1 MKELNRYSKT
11 ITQDPTQPAA
21 QAQLYALGLSEGDL
35 TKAQVGIVSMG
46 YDGNPCNMHLNSLA
60 LEIKKGVWKEKLA
73 GFIFHTIGVSD
84 GMSNGTDGMRYSL
97 VSREVIADSI
107 ETVCGAQYYD
117 ALIAVPGCDKN
128 MPGSLIAM
136 GRLNRPAI
144 MVYGGTIAP
153 GHYKGQDLNIVS
165 AFESSG
171 KITDIFF
178 EEGSFVQEG
187 TLLAKVN
194 DAPLQAELKKLESQ
208 LPLAE
213 DRLYRQQTLLEKDAI
228 SQETYQSVATQL
240 ETLKADIEL
249 VKARIK
255 QTELRAP
262 FSGVLGLRQVSEG
275 AYASPNVVVS
285 NLTKISPLKIE
296 FSLTENFVNLIRPG
310 SEVAFTVDNSLE
322 VHNATVYAVESRLD
336 VNTLSL
342 FARARYDN
350 SEGKIKPGQSA
361 SIQIKLDEI
370 NDAIVI
376 PSISS
381 IKEMGRDIAYVYR
394 NGVAQEVEVITGMRT
409 AASVEIVSGLSVGDT
424 LLTTGVMQLR
434 SGMPVRI
441 DQFIEN
447 HAN

>member
-1 MKELNRYSKT
+1 LRKIMKKKNKIIVIATIAVIILSMAFFPTIKRLLASQNGSSVNGNQSSPGGGSGFARSELVVTAT
-11 ITQDPTQPAA
+11 ILKPQTLNNLFRIRGVLLPD
-21 QAQLYALGLSEGDL
+21 EEVDL
-35 TKAQVGIVSMG
+35 T
-46 YDGNPCNMHLNSLA
+46 
-60 LEIKKGVWKEKLA
+60 
-73 GFIFHTIGVSD
+73 
-84 GMSNGTDGMRYSL
+84 
-97 VSREVIADSI
+97 
-107 ETVCGAQYYD
+107 
-117 ALIAVPGCDKN
+117 
-128 MPGSLIAM
+128 
-136 GRLNRPAI
+136 
-144 MVYGGTIAP
+144 
-153 GHYKGQDLNIVS
+153 
-165 AFESSG
+165 FESSG

>member
-1 MKELNRYSKT
+1 MKKKNKIIVIATIAVIILSMAFFPTIKRLLASQNGSSVNGNQSSPGGGSGFARSELVVSAT
-11 ITQDPTQPAA
+11 ILKPQTLNNLFRIRGVLLPD
-21 QAQLYALGLSEGDL
+21 EEVDL
-35 TKAQVGIVSMG
+35 T
-46 YDGNPCNMHLNSLA
+46 
-60 LEIKKGVWKEKLA
+60 
-73 GFIFHTIGVSD
+73 
-84 GMSNGTDGMRYSL
+84 
-97 VSREVIADSI
+97 
-107 ETVCGAQYYD
+107 
-117 ALIAVPGCDKN
+117 
-128 MPGSLIAM
+128 
-136 GRLNRPAI
+136 
-144 MVYGGTIAP
+144 
-153 GHYKGQDLNIVS
+153 
-165 AFESSG
+165 FESSG